1 MVQSIPPSGSNV
13 PPGSTSSQNLTPA
26 SSKAPSSVYGSGT
39 AQPMTFLGMHFTAEE
54 SKKLWY
60 AIMQQVS
67 ATIQQEQKRALKA
80 IRKLRK
86 SESE

>member
-1 MVQSIPPSGSNV
+1 MVQSIPPSGNNI
-13 PPGSTSSQNLTPA
+13 PTGPTPSQSPIPA

-39 AQPMTFLGMHFTAEE
+39 AKPMTFLGMHFTAEE

-67 ATIQQEQKRALKA
+67 ATIQREQKKALKP

-86 SESE
+86 CESD

>member
-1 MVQSIPPSGSNV
+1 MVQSIPPSGN
-13 PPGSTSSQNLTPA
+13 STPTGPIPSQNPTPA
-26 SSKAPSSVYGSGT
+26 SSKAPSSVYGAGT
-39 AQPMTFLGMHFTAEE
+39 AKPMTFLGMHFTAEE

-67 ATIQQEQKRALKA
+67 ATIQREQKRALKA

>member
-1 MVQSIPPSGSNV
+1 MVQSIPPSGSGI
-13 PPGSTSSQNLTPA
+13 PPGATPTPNSSPA
-26 SSKAPSSVYGSGT
+26 SSKAPSSVYGPGT
-39 AQPMTFLGMHFTAEE
+39 AKPMTFLGMHFTAEE

-67 ATIQQEQKRALKA
+67 ATIQKEQKRALKA

-86 SESE
+86 SESD